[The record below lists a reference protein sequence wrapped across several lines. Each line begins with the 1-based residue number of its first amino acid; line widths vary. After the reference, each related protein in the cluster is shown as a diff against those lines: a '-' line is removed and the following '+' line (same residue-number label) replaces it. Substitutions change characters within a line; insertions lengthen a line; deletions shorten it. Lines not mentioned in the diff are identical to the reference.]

1 MRLNPRDADIL
12 TDPRYRADLELALEM
27 AASAAEVALPF
38 FRRGVQ
44 TRTKAD
50 GSALTEADLAVERRL
65 LEMLAAVRPD
75 DAVLSEENGASGAA
89 RRRWILDPI
98 DGTVPFAAGG
108 EAWGTH
114 VALEE
119 DGELV
124 LGLITRP
131 VAGKCWWAVRGRGAF
146 RGEIGSATPT
156 EKLRVPE
163 TAEPARPRVMVWAP
177 AETPLDRALRAR
189 GCRVET
195 SYDGV
200 LDLIEGRIDALADYI
215 SQPWDLAPAVLLAE
229 EAGGRFSDWQ
239 GGRRLD
245 RTGGLFG
252 NGGAGVTVRSLAENP
267 V

>member
-1 MRLNPRDADIL
+1 MVYPQ
-12 TDPRYRADLELALEM
+12 YQADLELALEM
-27 AASAAEVALPF
+27 GAVAAEVAIPF

-65 LEMLAAVRPD
+65 LDMLADARPH
-75 DAVLSEENGASGAA
+75 DAVLSEESGATGTA

-98 DGTVPFAAGG
+98 DGTVPFAAGQ

-114 VALEE
+114 IALEV

-131 VAGKCWWAVRGRGAF
+131 VAGQCWWASRGTGAYK
-146 RGEIGSATPT
+146 GALGSAVPE
-156 EKLRVPE
+156 EKLQVSE
-163 TAEPARPRVMVWAP
+163 TADAAKARVMVWAP
-177 AETPLDRALRAR
+177 AETPLDRALEERGQRAK
-189 GCRVET
+189 T

-200 LDLIEGRIDALADYI
+200 LDLIEGRIDALADCI
-215 SQPWDLAPAVLLAE
+215 GQPWDLAPAVVLVE
-229 EAGGRFSDWQ
+229 EAGGCFSDWR

-245 RTGGLFG
+245 RTGGLFS
-252 NGGAGVTVRSLAENP
+252 NGEIDAMVRGLLAGAD
-267 V
+267 